1 MFYVWIKKEEKNMK
15 RRRNSYNKYSKANS
29 TEEATKNTSHMT
41 KADKKQLADIMK
53 FAMLTGA
60 MTNGGYVHNPVITEK
75 DNNTETPGAV
85 SWDSVWGNDESED
98 WYGED

>member
-1 MFYVWIKKEEKNMK
+1 MK
-15 RRRNSYNKYSKANS
+15 RRRNSYNKYSKANN
-29 TEEATKNTSHMT
+29 TEETTKNTSHMT

-60 MTNGGYVHNPVITEK
+60 MTNGGYV
-75 DNNTETPGAV
+75 NNSNVETPGAV

>member
-1 MFYVWIKKEEKNMK
+1 MK

-29 TEEATKNTSHMT
+29 TEETTKNTSHMT
-41 KADKKQLADIMK
+41 KADKKQLVDIMK

-60 MTNGGYVHNPVITEK
+60 MTNGGYVNNPNV
-75 DNNTETPGAV
+75 ETPGAT
-85 SWDSVWGNDESED
+85 SWDSVWGNPEDED